1 MNKIRASKCEIRE
14 VPASEQREFLNS
26 NHIQGYV
33 ACSVCLGLYYNDRL
47 VYLQSYGKTRRANIT
62 YADWD
67 MKRMCG
73 LKDSYIYG
81 GASKL
86 LKYFLQH
93 YNIGNGLVT
102 YCDPEEFTGG
112 VYPKLGFKQHHIC
125 PDDYRYVKNGKV
137 YSKQYGKKSEI
148 YDRIKPDEPFEVWK
162 TKHTE
167 REMMDKLGYTRE
179 WHKGLI
185 AYIIE
190 PKYYIYEIEV
200 QGYHYIGQHKY
211 QLLMD
216 DGYTGS
222 GIALHNIQ
230 QKYNDMGKKTI
241 IESDLSKQEADEREK
256 YWIAQSRKKYGHI
269 HEGGKNCNIADGG
282 QGGLIVPMTEEIKG
296 KISNTLKQ
304 YFSSNEQAIERLRED
319 GSKWMKEHPEH
330 LQKMIDGRN
339 NTSWNKGKHWNE
351 EVRQK
356 ISQAKAGKKHKN
368 QAPMVEGLTRMG
380 DMIEKTKLSRA
391 QIMKRWTIVKVGV
404 WSYVDENK
412 PLDYQD
418 QRGKWKR

>member
-1 MNKIRASKCEIRE
+1 
-14 VPASEQREFLNS
+14 
-26 NHIQGYV
+26 
-33 ACSVCLGLYYNDRL
+33 
-47 VYLQSYGKTRRANIT
+47 
-62 YADWD
+62 
-67 MKRMCG
+67 
-73 LKDSYIYG
+73 
-81 GASKL
+81 
-86 LKYFLQH
+86 
-93 YNIGNGLVT
+93 
-102 YCDPEEFTGG
+102 
-112 VYPKLGFKQHHIC
+112 
-125 PDDYRYVKNGKV
+125 
-137 YSKQYGKKSEI
+137 
-148 YDRIKPDEPFEVWK
+148 
-162 TKHTE
+162 
-167 REMMDKLGYTRE
+167 
-179 WHKGLI
+179 
-185 AYIIE
+185 
-190 PKYYIYEIEV
+190 
-200 QGYHYIGQHKY
+200 
-211 QLLMD
+211 
-216 DGYTGS
+216 
-222 GIALHNIQ
+222 
-230 QKYNDMGKKTI
+230 MGKKTI

-296 KISNTLKQ
+296 KISSTLKQ
-304 YFSSNEQAIERLRED
+304 YFSSNEQAIEKLRED

-404 WSYVDENK
+404 WSYVDEGK